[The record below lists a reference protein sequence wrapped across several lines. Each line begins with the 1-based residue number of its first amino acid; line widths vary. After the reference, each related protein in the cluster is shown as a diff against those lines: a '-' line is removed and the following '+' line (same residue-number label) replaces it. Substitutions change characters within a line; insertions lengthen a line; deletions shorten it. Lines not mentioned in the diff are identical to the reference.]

1 MKDYQIHKPES
12 GIEVI
17 GFNPNWIDED
27 FNPRGYRIGFVDGD
41 GNFTSAHW
49 WDYQDTYMTISH
61 SDCDADPR
69 LYSDNIKNNI
79 EPTHWFPIIDP
90 KQLLIDLFKEIEH
103 GDEEHRE
110 WLRQKMENFYEP
122 SDQLKINDIRNN
134 GK

>member
-17 GFNPNWIDED
+17 GFNPAWINED
-27 FNPRGYRIGFVDGD
+27 YNPKGYRIGFLNDEGD
-41 GNFTSAHW
+41 FISAHW

-61 SDCDADPR
+61 SDCDGNPEF
-69 LYSDNIKNNI
+69 SDEIKNSI

-90 KQLLIDLFKEIEH
+90 KQLFIDLFKEIEH
-103 GDEEHRE
+103 GDDEHRE

-122 SDQLKINDIRNN
+122 SDQLKINDIRLN